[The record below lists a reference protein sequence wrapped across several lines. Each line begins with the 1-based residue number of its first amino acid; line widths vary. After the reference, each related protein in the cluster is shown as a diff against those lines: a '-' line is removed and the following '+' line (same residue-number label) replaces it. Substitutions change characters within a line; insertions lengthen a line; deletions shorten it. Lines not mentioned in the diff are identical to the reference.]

1 MKNIAKILCYVLLL
15 SSTAALAGVQQD
27 VALLAKDWAKANYQM
42 KGAQQEEAFEV
53 LIRQSSEA
61 VKLHPASADL
71 LIWQGIIKSSFAGV
85 KGGLSALSLIKEA
98 KTDLEQSILLD
109 DKALSGSAHTTLGAL
124 YFKAPGWPISFGD
137 DEQAK
142 RYLQKGLSLDPNG
155 IDSHYFYALF
165 LVDQGEKKQAQASF
179 MKALDAKARAGREV
193 ADIGRRNEIN
203 EALHEI
209 K

>member
-1 MKNIAKILCYVLLL
+1 MKNIMKIVCYALFL
-15 SSTAALAGVQQD
+15 SSTAALADVDQD
-27 VALLAKDWAKANYQM
+27 VDLLAKDWAKANYQL
-42 KGAQQEEAFEV
+42 KGERQEKAFDT
-53 LIRQSSEA
+53 LIEHSSEA
-61 VKLHPASADL
+61 VKLYPASADL
-71 LIWQGIIKSSFAGV
+71 LIWRGIIKSSFAGV
-85 KGGLSALSLIKEA
+85 KGGLGALSLIKEA
-98 KTDLEQSILLD
+98 KTDLEHSILLD
-109 DKALSGSAHTTLGAL
+109 DKALSGSAHTTLGTL

-142 RYLQKGLSLDPNG
+142 RHLQKGLSLDPNG

-165 LVDQGEKKQAQASF
+165 LTDQGDKKQAEAYLI
-179 MKALDAKARAGREV
+179 KALDAKARAGREV